1 MNDLVSKFLS
11 LLSNCF
17 VSVFV
22 KFLHLFLPLELQNMC
37 CKSLGP
43 RCNNVLQVAKNKQK
57 CAFQLLTK
65 RKVDMV
71 SYSGVQG
78 RSGQV

>member
-1 MNDLVSKFLS
+1 MNNLVSKFLY

-22 KFLHLFLPLELQNMC
+22 KFLHLFLPLYKIC
-37 CKSLGP
+37 DCKSLGP
-43 RCNNVLQVAKNKQK
+43 SCSNVLQVAKHKQK

-65 RKVDMV
+65 RELDMV